1 MRAHQKRLSRAAYR
15 RLPLAAATALA
26 LAVPLLAATPA
37 ATAVPM
43 DTAAAPTDQG
53 HAADTSAE
61 QGKAL
66 AEAASTGEPVEV
78 APLRTEASQVFANPS
93 GTFTEERFA
102 TAQWVRKDHKLVD
115 IDTSLHRGTD
125 GSITPEATTVGLKFS
140 GGGTGPLATITRDG
154 RSISL
159 TWPSALPEPTI
170 AENTV
175 TYPDVLPDV
184 DLKLRAGASGFAQL
198 LVVKSAEAAANP
210 DLKTITYAM
219 SSDGVRVTADA
230 HGNLSARNAGGQEL
244 FTAPTPRM
252 WDSSTSTPAGLKS
265 KAAADEPVGPG
276 ATDEF
281 EPGRG
286 AQQAAMP
293 VEIKD
298 DSLRLTPDTG
308 LMTGKDT
315 TYPVYIDPYVE
326 GSRYSWTLAYKKYP
340 NSSFYNGAGW
350 GGSGESTSTA
360 RVGYEN
366 ETNGLGRSYFRMNT
380 KNLWSTKK
388 QVIKST
394 FRIKNSW
401 SWSCTSKPVNL
412 YRTASIG
419 SSTTWNNQPDK
430 REKLDTVNDSKGWSS
445 DCPAGNLAFD
455 TTRAAKDA
463 ASGKWNTMTLL
474 LQADNESDE
483 WGWKKFSAKSAVLS
497 TEYNTVP
504 NAPTGLNTIPST
516 KNSKG
521 CGDVAPYGTIGNTD
535 VYLTAKVGDRDG
547 GSVKAQFHLWATGHH
562 DDGPKVFFDKT
573 VSATSGTVA
582 KVKVPKS
589 VLTPHLST
597 AGGNFSWKAQADDGR
612 ASSDWSPSLGEAGC
626 RFVFDPNRPSTPPGI
641 DSSQFPEGSDGWP
654 STTGSVRTQGS
665 FALSSGGV
673 RDVAK
678 YEYWTDTDP
687 TVRAVTPGSPGG
699 SSTVK
704 LTPTTAGSNHFYARS
719 LDKAGNKSDAADYIF
734 YANGPKASDKP
745 GDINGDGN
753 PDLWAVD
760 KDGTLRRYY
769 GAGDGSVTE
778 AATTASALTWGAKL
792 THRGDW
798 TGDAYEDLIA
808 LDHDDASNTDRLW
821 LHPNDGYGYACTNCE
836 GDDSDR
842 QELTVYDEANR
853 HWNGADQ
860 ILAVGDVDGPLDI
873 DDDGVPDTAGYPDLL
888 VKEGSLLWLYFG
900 AADNRLD
907 TDREPILIGAD
918 GWKNMDLFAPGDTN
932 GDGRVD
938 LGARDRTNGDLY
950 VYRGTSDDGDGLA
963 DHAAKLR
970 TGTNFGTTAVP
981 LITSPGDADGSGRA
995 FDLWFTRKDNTL
1007 WRYLDISSGHSV
1019 MSKVGDGWEGY
1030 KAIS

>member
-1 MRAHQKRLSRAAYR
+1 MRDHQRRRLRAASR
-15 RLPLAAATALA
+15 HFPLAVTAALA
-26 LAVPLLAATPA
+26 LAVPLLTPLPA
-37 ATAVPM
+37 AA
-43 DTAAAPTDQG
+43 DA
-53 HAADTSAE
+53 AADTANREHPVE
-61 QGKAL
+61 QRDAL
-66 AEAASTGEPVEV
+66 AQAAKSGEPVEV
-78 APLRTEASQVFANPS
+78 ASQRTEASQVFANPS
-93 GTFTEERFA
+93 GTFTEERYA
-102 TAQWVRKDHKLVD
+102 TAQWARQGSQLVD
-115 IDTSLHRGTD
+115 IDTSLHLGED
-125 GSITPEATTVGLKFS
+125 GKITPRATTVGLQFS

-159 TWPSALPEPTI
+159 SWPTTLPKPSITD
-170 AENTV
+170 NTV

-184 DLKLRAGASGFAQL
+184 DLKLRADASGFAQL
-198 LVVKSAEAAANP
+198 LVVKTAEAAANP
-210 DLKTITYAM
+210 DLKTIAYDM
-219 SSDGVRVTADA
+219 SSDGVKVTTDE
-230 HGNLSARNAGGQEL
+230 HGNLSALNPGGQEL

-252 WDSSTSTPAGLKS
+252 WDSTSSAPAALKS
-265 KAAADEPVGPG
+265 KAAAEQPAGPR

-281 EPGRG
+281 EPGHG

-293 VEIKD
+293 VQVKD
-298 DSLRLTPDTG
+298 DSLELTPDAA

-326 GSRYSWTLAYKKYP
+326 GSRYAWTIAYKKYP
-340 NSSFYNGAGW
+340 NGSFYNGGGW

-394 FRIKNSW
+394 FRIKNTW

-412 YRTASIG
+412 YRTATIG

-430 REKLDTVNDSKGWSS
+430 REKLDTVNDSKGWGSN
-445 DCPAGNLAFD
+445 CPAGNLAFD
-455 TTRAAKDA
+455 TTAAAKDA
-463 ASGKWNTMTLL
+463 ASGKWNTISLL
-474 LQADNESDE
+474 LQADNESDVF
-483 WGWKKFSAKSAVLS
+483 GWKKFSAKSAVLS

-504 NAPTGLNTIPST
+504 NAPSGLDTIPST

-535 VYLTAKVGDRDG
+535 VYLTAKVGDKDG
-547 GSVKAQFHLWATGHH
+547 GTVKAQFHLWATGHH

-582 KVKVPKS
+582 KIKVPKTTLAQY
-589 VLTPHLST
+589 VST

-612 ASSDWSPSLGEAGC
+612 ATSDWTPTLGASGC

-641 DSSQFPEGSDGWP
+641 NSSQFPDGSDGWP
-654 STTGSVRTQGS
+654 STTGSVRNQGS
-665 FALSSGGV
+665 FELASGGV
-673 RDVAK
+673 KDVAK

-687 TVRAVTPGSPGG
+687 AVRTAAPSSAGG
-699 SSTVK
+699 SVTIK
-704 LTPTTAGSNHFYARS
+704 YTPTTAGTNHLYARS

-734 YANGPKASDKP
+734 YANGPKETDKP

-760 KDGTLRRYY
+760 KEGTLHRYY
-769 GAGDGSVTE
+769 GAGDGTVTDASSV
-778 AATTASALTWGAKL
+778 ASNFAWTGAKIS
-792 THRGDW
+792 HRGDW

-808 LDHDDASNTDRLW
+808 LKHDSASNTNRLW
-821 LHPNDGYGYACTNCE
+821 VHPNNGYGFACTDCE
-836 GDDSDR
+836 GDNSDR
-842 QELTVYDEANR
+842 QELTVYDEANS
-853 HWNGADQ
+853 HWDNADQ
-860 ILAVGDVDGPLDI
+860 VLAVGDVDGPLDI
-873 DDDGVPDTAGYPDLL
+873 DDDGTPDTAGYPDLL
-888 VKEGSLLWLYFG
+888 VKEGNLLWLYFG

-907 TDREPILIGAD
+907 TDREPILVGPD
-918 GWKNMDLFAPGDTN
+918 GWKDQDLFAPGDTN

-938 LGARDRTNGDLY
+938 LGARDRATGDLY

-963 DHAAKLR
+963 DQSAKIR
-970 TGTNFGTTAVP
+970 TGTNFGTTSIP

-995 FDLWFTRKDNTL
+995 FDLWVTRSDNTL
-1007 WRYLDISSGHSV
+1007 WRYLDISSGSSTF
-1019 MSKVGDGWEGY
+1019 SKVSDGWEGY
-1030 KAIS
+1030 QTIS